1 MPDSDIGDNDKEGG
15 VMSTLLEAAPWVLG
29 SGGLGA
35 LGGYFMTKGDKNESA
50 SDRSKRRLKNAL
62 VMGLMGTGV
71 GAGAFA
77 GYKSL
82 SGAAPEFD
90 DDVNNALV
98 NSISE
103 YGAPVI
109 GTGIDVV
116 GSPVG
121 TLSLASAA
129 GAYGMKKGWQNAA
142 KEIEKDVSAI
152 QSTFGGSK
160 ASGQLQDLKGIRNVI
175 ESVNGD
181 VDEAVKKLNTKIVPS
196 SKGKKGG
203 TARIIST
210 PEEKAMAARR
220 LKNLKAPMLSKL
232 KGLGKGGLIGSAVTV
247 GGIQGVHGLKHLL
260 SSIFSEDEE

>member
-82 SGAAPEFD
+82 KGAAPEFE

-129 GAYGMKKGWQNAA
+129 GAYGMKKGWQHAA

-175 ESVNGD
+175 ESVDGD
-181 VDEAVKKLNTKIVPS
+181 LDEAVKKLNTKTITRRN
-196 SKGKKGG
+196 GKKG
-203 TARIIST
+203 TAAIINT
-210 PEEKAMAARR
+210 PEEIGMAARR
-220 LKNLKAPMLSKL
+220 LKNIKAPMLSKL